1 MNTLLRICALAA
13 MASFAANA
21 QSPGQRYTPPSG
33 FTTTVDG
40 AYTIAHLVG
49 RQPITHP
56 TSVMLACTLP
66 NCPAVLQWNYDF
78 TYRGEHYHYEFK
90 HTLTVSDT
98 PLSIMAD
105 FREQF
110 IGKATIKEA
119 IGADIVGYAYVRS
132 EEQKHFQFFQSWPFV
147 RDGGPKAT
155 AVSGVTVE
163 GGQSTLE
170 TAPFLA
176 CVRSTFDQGRP
187 PEAGDYLCG
196 IYFVGDTPDRAAD
209 SRNVD
214 PILGQI
220 VATYTDPATGKI
232 SLTFSFDS
240 VLFNHA
246 ITTPGVKIT
255 DWIMGPREVPLLKQD
270 ASSTYLR
277 APEGGD
283 IRFQDSSGRDIG
295 VTKTCDRSAKLVVKN
310 GLIVDC

>member
-1 MNTLLRICALAA
+1 MKTLLRISALLAI
-13 MASFAANA
+13 ASFAANA

-33 FTTTVDG
+33 FSSTVDG

-49 RQPITHP
+49 RQPITKP
-56 TSVMLACTLP
+56 ISVMLACSLP

-78 TYRGEHYHYEFK
+78 TFGREHYHYEFK
-90 HTLTVSDT
+90 HMLTASDT
-98 PLSIMAD
+98 PLSILAD

-110 IGKATIKEA
+110 VGTAIIKEA

-132 EEQKHFQFFQSWPFV
+132 EEQKHFTFFQSWPFV
-147 RDGGPKAT
+147 RDAEPKVT
-155 AVSGVTVE
+155 AVAGVTVE
-163 GGQSTLE
+163 GGGPTLE
-170 TAPFLA
+170 VAPFLA

-187 PEAGDYLCG
+187 PQAGDLLCG

-220 VATYTDPATGKI
+220 IAAYTDPATRKI

-240 VLFNHA
+240 VRFNHA

-283 IRFQDSSGRDIG
+283 IRFQDNSGRDIG
-295 VTKTCDRSAKLVVKN
+295 VTKTCEPSAKIVVKN